1 MGGIRIKEGSY
12 GLYKPKDKDFY
23 YYWVYDAYKVRH
35 RYSTGCKRKAEA
47 LEEIYRRKNIGELI
61 PDNPVALKNLTLTQ
75 FGKDFWE
82 YDTCPLVQGKI
93 ERGGHYSHKLAK
105 ANGAK
110 FRDYIEPELGQY
122 HLKDLTSDIIDKWII
137 SVPKKYKISNKTA
150 NDALSV
156 LKQMLDYAVYSSL
169 LEKNLA
175 RPVKP
180 LVKEKTRG
188 GAFTV
193 EQIKE
198 LFAKPWDNEWAYAAC
213 YLASRTG
220 MRVGEVRALI
230 TRQIHPTYIEVNA
243 SWSNEEGRKTTKS
256 GWARRVP
263 ITEEICK
270 MLMNFAPT
278 DPDGLLFS
286 LDGKQPVKDLYFSRR
301 LNARMDEINKEKGY
315 LFFDYKNE
323 DEPLTFHSFRHF
335 LNTRLVAAE
344 IPLTKIQAIIG
355 HESKEMTQHYAHLND
370 KDLESFRRL
379 QLSLA

>member
-23 YYWVYDAYKVRH
+23 YYWVYDAYLVRH
-35 RYSTGCKRKAEA
+35 RFSTGCKRKADA
-47 LEEIYRRKNIGELI
+47 LEEIFRRKSIGELMPSTPVARKNI
-61 PDNPVALKNLTLTQ
+61 TLSD

-93 ERGGHYSHKLAK
+93 ERGGHYSRKLAK
-105 ANGAK
+105 ANGSK

-137 SVPKKYKISNKTA
+137 KVPKKYKIANKTA

-156 LKQMLDYAVYSSL
+156 LKQMLDYAVFSSL
-169 LEKNLA
+169 LEKNPA
-175 RPVKP
+175 RPVKD
-180 LVKEKTRG
+180 LVKEKNRH
-188 GAFTV
+188 GAFTP
-193 EQIKE
+193 EQIKA
-198 LFAKPWDNEWAYAAC
+198 LFAEEWDNEWAYAAC
-213 YLASRTG
+213 FLASRTG
-220 MRVGEVRALI
+220 MRIGEVRAL
-230 TRQIHPTYIEVNA
+230 TTGQIHPDYIDVNA
-243 SWSNEEGRKTTKS
+243 SWSNEDGRKTTKS
-256 GWARRVP
+256 GYSRRVP

-270 MLMNFAPT
+270 MLMHFAPT

-286 LDGKQPVKDLYFSRR
+286 LNGEQPVKDLYFSRR
-301 LNARMDEINKEKGY
+301 LYAKMDEINKKKGS
-315 LFFDYKNE
+315 LFFDYKNK

-344 IPLTKIQAIIG
+344 MPMSKIQAIIG
-355 HESKEMTQHYAHLND
+355 HESDKMTEHYAHLNE